1 MDPGLVTREKS
12 EKPRT
17 KTDGV
22 NIRDSLCL
30 INDSDVMLQTCPD

>member
-17 KTDGV
+17 KTDGDG
-22 NIRDSLCL
+22 DSLCL
-30 INDSDVMLQTCPD
+30 INESDVMLQTFPD